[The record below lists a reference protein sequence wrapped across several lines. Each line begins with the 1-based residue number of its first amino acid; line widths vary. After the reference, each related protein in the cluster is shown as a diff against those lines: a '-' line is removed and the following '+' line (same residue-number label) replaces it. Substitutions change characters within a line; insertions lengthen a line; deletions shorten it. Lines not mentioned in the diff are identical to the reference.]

1 MLNATDVQVINT
13 DLPMTL
19 ITSVLQEESVGLDNL
34 LPTIIQI
41 FVTIKLGWLA
51 GNFGVIGP
59 TEAKGLNIFV
69 GKYSLPSLVF
79 ISLATFD
86 FTTVNLA
93 FLLGIAASKLITF
106 LLTLT
111 AQTLISRDVSQ
122 GAMWG
127 IFCTQT
133 NDFAM
138 GLPLLQAVMGETH
151 PYVSLLY
158 LVAPVS
164 LVILNPVGFI
174 ILEAKRK
181 TEDQTSVWKSLV
193 GVVRGLVL
201 NPIIVMT
208 LLGVTANFIF
218 SGQPPVT
225 LQLLLNKLGAAFSA
239 AAPFT
244 LGLGMVGKFKHLRGG
259 NLSTLF
265 IMIII
270 KCFIA
275 PITSHCLVGKIHS
288 WLYGSVDRSLMNFSF
303 LYGTFP
309 PALGVMTYATQYQ
322 VCPELVSAGIVLCT
336 AVSAPLM
343 FFSAQIL
350 NILLCDLEDDSLIR
364 TIRTLD
370 YNVALASMIG
380 VFLTLSIFLVS
391 RRHRMVPHCFTS
403 SLLLY
408 SLLAPAGAVLLY
420 FEVICCEWQVVPL
433 LSSRLIAMI
442 YFHSRNCSTPSE
454 YSQSTQV
461 VPCCLSA

>member
-1 MLNATDVQVINT
+1 M
-13 DLPMTL
+13 DLH
-19 ITSVLQEESVGLDNL
+19 DL

-51 GNFGVIGP
+51 GTFNIIGER
-59 TEAKGLNIFV
+59 EARGLNIFV
-69 GKYSLPSLVF
+69 GKFSLPSLVF

-93 FLLGIAASKLITF
+93 FLLGIAASKLLIF
-106 LLTLT
+106 LLTIST
-111 AQTLISRDVSQ
+111 ETLISRDVSQ
-122 GAMWG
+122 GAMWAM
-127 IFCTQT
+127 FSTQT

-138 GLPLLQAVMGETH
+138 GLPLLQAVLGDNH
-151 PYVSLLY
+151 PHVSLLY
-158 LVAPVS
+158 LVAPIS

-174 ILEAKRK
+174 ILEANRK
-181 TEDQTSVWKSLV
+181 SEARSSVCRSLV
-193 GVVRGLVL
+193 VVVKGLVL
-201 NPIIVMT
+201 NPIIMMT
-208 LLGVTANFIF
+208 LLGVTTNFIF
-218 SGQPPVT
+218 SANPPT
-225 LQLLLNKLGAAFSA
+225 TFRLLLNKFGAAFSA

-265 IMIII
+265 IMVII
-270 KCFIA
+270 KCFLA

-309 PALGVMTYATQYQ
+309 PALGVMSYASQYD

-350 NILLCDLEDDSLIR
+350 NILLCSLEDDELIK

-370 YNVALASMIG
+370 YNVAIASLIG
-380 VFLTLSIFLVS
+380 ICLTLSIFVAS
-391 RRHRMVPHCFTS
+391 RRQLLAPHCFTTS
-403 SLLLY
+403 ILLH
-408 SLLAPAGAVLLY
+408 SLLAPLAAVLLY
-420 FEVICCEWQVVPL
+420 FRLISCYWQVTHLTRL
-433 LSSRLIAMI
+433 LNPQYLLH
-442 YFHSRNCSTPSE
+442 FRN
-454 YSQSTQV
+454 
-461 VPCCLSA
+461 